1 MIRFLGFTLLLLC
14 FYACNSEQKVLPIL
28 GEKKLIEKTVD
39 GKKVIDTVNHRIG
52 SFSFKNQLG
61 NIINEKTVDGKVY
74 VADFFFTSCPTICP
88 AVKAQMKKI
97 YDKYKNK
104 KDFLILSYSIDPK
117 RDTIGRLAWYAKKLN
132 VDLAGNWHFLTGK
145 ESDVHKLAQKE
156 YISHA
161 EENPEEPGGFGHSVY
176 ILLVDRNRQIRGA
189 YDGTDPK
196 KVEELMRDIP
206 ILLNEKEK

>member
-1 MIRFLGFTLLLLC
+1 MNKFLILSFFLLSL
-14 FYACNSEQKVLPIL
+14 YACNSEQKTLPVL
-28 GEKKLIEKTVD
+28 GEKKLIEKTID
-39 GKKVIDTVNHRIG
+39 GKKVIDTINHQIG

-88 AVKAQMKKI
+88 AVKGQMKKI
-97 YDKYKNK
+97 YDKFKNK
-104 KDFLILSYSIDPK
+104 KDFLMLSYSIDPK

-145 ESDVHKLAQKE
+145 TDDVYSLAQKD

-161 EENPEEPGGFGHSVY
+161 EENPEEPGGYGHSVY
-176 ILLVDRNRQIRGA
+176 ILLVDRKRQIRGV

-196 KVEELMRDIP
+196 KVEELIRDIP
-206 ILLNEKEK
+206 RLLNEKEN

>member
-1 MIRFLGFTLLLLC
+1 MDKFLSLLLFL
-14 FYACNSEQKVLPIL
+14 FLLLSCNSPTKKLPVL
-28 GEKKLIEKTVD
+28 GEKKIVEKTVD
-39 GKKVIDTVNHRIG
+39 GKKIIDTVNHRIG

-88 AVKAQMKKI
+88 AVKKQMKKI
-97 YDKYKNK
+97 YDKFKDN
-104 KDFLILSYSIDPK
+104 KDFMMLSYSIDPK
-117 RDTIGRLAWYAKKLN
+117 RDTVGRLAWYAKKLN

-145 ESDVHKLAQKE
+145 QDDVYKLAQKD

-176 ILLVDRNRQIRGA
+176 ILLVDRKRQIRA
-189 YDGTDPK
+189 VYDGTDPK
-196 KVEELMRDIP
+196 KVEELMKDISVL
-206 ILLNEKEK
+206 ISEKD

>member
-1 MIRFLGFTLLLLC
+1 MIRFVLFSFMFFS
-14 FYACNSEQKVLPIL
+14 FYACNSEKKELPVL

-52 SFSFKNQLG
+52 NFSFKNQLG
-61 NIINEKTVDGKVY
+61 NIINEKTVDDKVY

-97 YDKYKNK
+97 YDKFKNK
-104 KDFLILSYSIDPK
+104 KDFLMLSYSIDPK

-145 ESDVHKLAQKE
+145 ESDVYRLAQKE

-176 ILLVDRNRQIRGA
+176 ILLVDRKRQIRGA

-196 KVEELMRDIP
+196 KVAQLLQDIS
-206 ILLNEKEK
+206 ILLNEKEN